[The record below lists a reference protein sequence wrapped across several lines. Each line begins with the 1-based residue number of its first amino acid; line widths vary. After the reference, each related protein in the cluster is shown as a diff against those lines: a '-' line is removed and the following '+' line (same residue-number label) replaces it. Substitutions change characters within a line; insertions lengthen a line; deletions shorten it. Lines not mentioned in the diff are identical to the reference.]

1 MLAETYAKGLIT
13 KRQASPLK
21 ACFKG
26 DRALMGS
33 LADYQIQFEAPEKT
47 PDPLKIPRT
56 IGLYRT
62 NGTRKVSSYGSQTTT
77 TANLYEL
84 SP

>member
-26 DRALMGS
+26 DRALTGS
-33 LADYQIQFEAPEKT
+33 LADYQIQFEAPE
-47 PDPLKIPRT
+47 
-56 IGLYRT
+56 
-62 NGTRKVSSYGSQTTT
+62 V
-77 TANLYEL
+77 E
-84 SP
+84 

>member
-47 PDPLKIPRT
+47 PDPLKIPGLWLTQRYL
-56 IGLYRT
+56 IGYFLQK
-62 NGTRKVSSYGSQTTT
+62 NGVQG
-77 TANLYEL
+77 
-84 SP
+84 